1 MNRIDLEGRH
11 AVVTGAAQGIGFA
24 ISGRLLESGAVV
36 SLWDQDARRLEQA
49 GNELRALGRTHCAFV
64 DVSIETSVQSAFEA
78 TRTALGRI
86 DILVNN
92 AGITGPNARTWEY
105 PVADF
110 RRVLEVDL
118 VSAFLC
124 CRAMAPGMIA
134 NGYGRIV
141 NVASIAGKEGNPNA
155 PAYSAA
161 KAGLIGLTKS
171 LGKETVGTGVIVN
184 CVTPAAARTRLF
196 DQMSQQH
203 VDYMLSRIPMG
214 RFVGVE
220 EIASLV
226 AWLASEGCSF
236 STGAVFDISGGRAT
250 Y

>member
-1 MNRIDLEGRH
+1 MNSIDLKGRC
-11 AVVTGAAQGIGFA
+11 AVVTGAAQGIGHA
-24 ISGRLLESGAVV
+24 IAERLLRSGAAVCV
-36 SLWDQDARRLEQA
+36 WDIDAARLEKVSV
-49 GNELRALGRTHCAFV
+49 ELGALGRTASAVV
-64 DVSIETSVQSAFEA
+64 DVADESSVKAACEA
-78 TRTALGRI
+78 TLKSLGKI

-92 AGITGPNARTWEY
+92 AGITGPNAKTWEY

-124 CRAMAPGMIA
+124 CRTIVPQMLKQ
-134 NGYGRIV
+134 GYGRIV
-141 NVASIAGKEGNPNA
+141 NMASVAGKEGNPNA

-161 KAGLIGLTKS
+161 KAGLIALTKS
-171 LGKETVGTGVIVN
+171 LGKETVGTGIIVN
-184 CVTPAAARTRLF
+184 CVTPAAAKTALF
-196 DQMSQQH
+196 DQMKQEH
-203 VDYMLSRIPMG
+203 IDYMLSKIPMG

-220 EIASLV
+220 EIAAMV
-226 AWLASEGCSF
+226 AWLSSEECSF